1 MQIPKI
7 DISEIEEKE
16 FSRTLLQDFF
26 SAYNKYGFGYII
38 NHGIE
43 KTLIEQLFQVSKQFH
58 SQPLSEKMRVAL
70 DHNHRGYIAIN
81 TSTDVNSKLADVK
94 KPNQSESFM
103 MMREDK
109 SELPDVYLS
118 GPNQWPKLE
127 NFKEVLEKYTYN
139 MTKLGRN
146 LMRLALLSSGV
157 KDLSVMQSLDTP
169 TIWLRLLHYPPISKN
184 SPSDLYGS
192 APHTDFGCLTILA
205 QDEIGGLQ
213 VQTREGKWIDVPKLE
228 GSFVVNVGDML
239 SRYTNGLLRST
250 PHRVINKS
258 GKERFSCPF
267 FFDPHTNAVVQPLKG
282 TGKPKFSP
290 INFGE
295 FLREELEASY
305 EKHKK
310 V

>member
-7 DISEIEEKE
+7 DISEIEYKE

-26 SAYNKYGFGYII
+26 SAYNEYGFGYII

-127 NFKEVLEKYTYN
+127 NFKEVLEKYTFK

-157 KDLSVMQSLDTP
+157 KDLSVMKSFDTP
-169 TIWLRLLHYPPISKN
+169 TIWLRLLHYPPIPNN

-213 VQTREGKWIDVPKLE
+213 LQTKEGKWIDVPKLE

-239 SRYTNGLLRST
+239 SRLTNGLLRST

-258 GKERFSCPF
+258 GKKRFSCPF
-267 FFDPHTNAVVQPLKG
+267 FFDPHTSAVVQPLIG
-282 TGKPKFSP
+282 TGKAKFSP

>member
-127 NFKEVLEKYTYN
+127 NFKEVLEKYTCN

-213 VQTREGKWIDVPKLE
+213 VQTREGEWIDVPKLE
-228 GSFVVNVGDML
+228 GSFVVNAGDML

-258 GKERFSCPF
+258 EKERFSCPF

>member
-109 SELPDVYLS
+109 SELPNVYLS

-127 NFKEVLEKYTYN
+127 NFKEVLEKYTFN

-157 KDLSVMQSLDTP
+157 RDLSVMQSLDTP

-213 VQTREGKWIDVPKLE
+213 VQTREGEWIDVPKLE

>member
-26 SAYNKYGFGYII
+26 SAYNTYGFGYII

-81 TSTDVNSKLADVK
+81 TSTEVNSKLADVK

-127 NFKEVLEKYTYN
+127 NFKEVLEKYTCN

-213 VQTREGKWIDVPKLE
+213 VQTREGEWIDVPKLE

-258 GKERFSCPF
+258 EKERFSCPF